1 MKSIEQFFSEQN
13 RRNVINTACDS
24 QQRKPLSPLHDE
36 VLQAASRGFQVF
48 PEPEM
53 ARLFGQQEQLI
64 DEASNDTSRLKELA
78 ALYPSCLWR
87 VALDQ
92 SRLCVIRLDGPEGR
106 ASLARMSED
115 EADCLTLA
123 AQRGDTVWIFFW
135 RPKGVLRASDR
146 RLATGVTILADNDSC
161 SIPPSAGSVW
171 LNSWAEIE
179 SAPCWLK
186 KLAFE
191 IPDGPS
197 VKALPVPTLPLA
209 VTCRTH
215 GGFEKQH
222 RGTSKA
228 YPNCNQAG
236 FRGAYRVALRK

>member
-1 MKSIEQFFSEQN
+1 MKSIEEFFSEQN
-13 RRNVINTACDS
+13 RRNVISTACDS

-36 VLQAASRGFQVF
+36 VLQAANRGFQVF

-64 DEASNDTSRLKELA
+64 DEASNDTSRLEEFA
-78 ALYPSCLWR
+78 ALYTSCLWR

-106 ASLARMSED
+106 ASLAKMSED
-115 EADCLTLA
+115 EADCLTLS
-123 AQRGDTVWIFFW
+123 AQRGDAVWIFFW
-135 RPKGVLRASDR
+135 RPKGVFRASAR
-146 RLATGVTILADNDSC
+146 KVAPGVMILADGNSC
-161 SIPPSAGSVW
+161 PIPPSAGTVW
-171 LNSWAEIE
+171 LNPWAEIE

-186 KLAFE
+186 KLVFE
-191 IPDGPS
+191 IPDGPP

-209 VTCRTH
+209 VTCRSR

-222 RGTSKA
+222 RSTSKA
-228 YPNCNQAG
+228 YPNCKQAG
-236 FRGAYRVALRK
+236 FRGAYLVVRRR

>member
-1 MKSIEQFFSEQN
+1 MKSIEEFLSERN
-13 RRNVINTACDS
+13 RRSAISATCDS
-24 QQRKPLSPLHDE
+24 RQRKPISPLPAA
-36 VLQAASRGFQVF
+36 VVQAANLGFQIF

-53 ARLFGQQEQLI
+53 ARLLGQQEQLI
-64 DEASNDTSRLKELA
+64 DEASNDTSRLEELA

-92 SRLCVIRLDGPEGR
+92 SRICVIRLDGPEGR
-106 ASLARMSED
+106 ASLAKMSED
-115 EADCLTLA
+115 EADCLTLSA
-123 AQRGDTVWIFFW
+123 ERGDTVWIFFW
-135 RPKGVLRASDR
+135 RPKGVLRASAR
-146 RLATGVTILADNDSC
+146 RLAPGVMILAGNESC
-161 SIPPSAGSVW
+161 PIPPSAGSVW
-171 LNSWAEIE
+171 LNPWAEIE
-179 SAPCWLK
+179 SVPCWLR

-191 IPDGPS
+191 IPDGPP

-209 VTCRTH
+209 MTCRSR

-236 FRGAYRVALRK
+236 FRGAYRVARRR